1 MSAVAPQNPKNCV
14 FQDFDNR
21 YRRTQHGDQ
30 GEESTHQ
37 SDETS
42 DTIEQHPGKFLF
54 KLSSDEQENIQ
65 AVYNLSHHY
74 NHNIKRKTGSK
85 TCNFLTAGMQGLT
98 GTSASGSC
106 QVLSV
111 PGETFFLAG
120 LHLQNEETSVVQA
133 KSAAF
138 RPSRPKARFRAR

>member
-37 SDETS
+37 SDVTS

-54 KLSSDEQENIQ
+54 KLSSDEQKNIQ
-65 AVYNLSHHY
+65 AVYNLSHQY
-74 NHNIKRKTGSK
+74 YHNIKKGNR
-85 TCNFLTAGMQGLT
+85 Q
-98 GTSASGSC
+98 
-106 QVLSV
+106 
-111 PGETFFLAG
+111 
-120 LHLQNEETSVVQA
+120 
-133 KSAAF
+133 
-138 RPSRPKARFRAR
+138 